1 MLYRLKKDAHVR
13 CHEGAGYITS
23 TGMNKRN
30 TVDESGAEFL
40 SALAHEGQT
49 LDTLAD
55 KLLAVFK
62 GVDRETILPDARE
75 FYDNLAAEGFLVKG
89 ESDAELDASDTSLRN
104 AQPPQT
110 PGSINFYLPGL
121 DLSYLDFYIHFA
133 NYMRLPPASGFFM
146 DNIRIASFYGA
157 FNNTIWQGGRT
168 MIGMQPSLLEM
179 ENAIQRTND
188 AGIAVRYTF
197 TNSLIEERHLGDTY
211 CNTTMELANN
221 GKNEVLV
228 NSPVLEAYLRK
239 QYPNFKYILSTT
251 ACERNIDRINE
262 ATKKYDLVVID
273 FRDNHNMDFLAKI
286 QDKDKIEILV
296 DDYCPSFC
304 RFRKKHYDI
313 VSRVNLYQ
321 GSPSEGECLETNR
334 PKNIHG
340 FYQNLETNADTN
352 LTSEEIYG
360 KYRDM
365 GFRNFKL
372 IGRDDRSLFTF
383 ESYMYYLVR
392 PEWRD
397 RVRDEL
403 IGYYVDY
410 IIRYYGGNK
419 TILLDQPVKQ

>member
-286 QDKDKIEILV
+286 QDKDKIEIIAN
-296 DDYCPSFC
+296 DQCPSSC
-304 RFRKKHYDI
+304 RFRKKHYDLTSHVHCFQAD
-313 VSRVNLYQ
+313 VSESKCIFKDRKPYLFMYDR
-321 GSPSEGECLETNR
+321 LETQ
-334 PKNIHG
+334 K
-340 FYQNLETNADTN
+340 DTM
-352 LTSEEIYG
+352 LSFDEVYG
-360 KYRDM
+360 KYYDM
-365 GFRNFKL
+365 GFRHFKL
-372 IGRDDRSLFTF
+372 VGRQDHNFDVF
-383 ESYMYYLVR
+383 EGLMYYLTK
-392 PEWRD
+392 PEARD
-397 RVRDEL
+397 MARAEL
-403 IGYYVDY
+403 ADRY
-410 IIRYYGGNK
+410 INCLIRFYGGNSAIPLSSK
-419 TILLDQPVKQ
+419 